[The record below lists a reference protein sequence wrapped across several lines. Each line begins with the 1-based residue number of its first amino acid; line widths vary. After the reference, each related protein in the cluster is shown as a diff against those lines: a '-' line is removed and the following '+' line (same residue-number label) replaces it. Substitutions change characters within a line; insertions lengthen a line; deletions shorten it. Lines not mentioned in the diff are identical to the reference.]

1 MQSTVRYVLTYQKL
15 EERIT
20 VDHFESVYDALAYC
34 KQEDIDNPIEL
45 SRVETIEERVFSR
58 AQLHELLHRDD

>member
-20 VDHFESVYDALAYC
+20 VDHFGSVYDALAYC
-34 KQEDIDNPIEL
+34 KKESIDNPIEL

-58 AQLHELLHRDD
+58 AQLHELLHRDE